1 MFRTLTIGFL
11 SFIVLFGGVFGA
23 ELLVKPLYSDKRF
36 PPTDK
41 LHAGC
46 MQNADINLATELDI
60 KEIHVVLQFDP
71 QKIDIL
77 RILPDNKNRDE
88 VINFDIR
95 YGEIA
100 YSHKNMVYN
109 PWYEIKVF
117 SMMFNSKKDI
127 SSVDFIFGSG
137 SYAVTQA

>member
-1 MFRTLTIGFL
+1 
-11 SFIVLFGGVFGA
+11 
-23 ELLVKPLYSDKRF
+23 
-36 PPTDK
+36 
-41 LHAGC
+41 

-127 SSVDFIFGSG
+127 S
-137 SYAVTQA
+137 

>member
-1 MFRTLTIGFL
+1 M
-11 SFIVLFGGVFGA
+11 LFFGSVIAA
-23 ELLVKPLYSDKRF
+23 ELQVKPLYSDKRF
-36 PPTDK
+36 PPIDK

-46 MQNADINLATELDI
+46 MQNADIALATELDI
-60 KEIHVVLQFDP
+60 KEIRVSLQFDP

-88 VINFDIR
+88 VIDYDIK
-95 YGEIA
+95 YGEIV
-100 YSHKNMVYN
+100 YTHKNMVYN

-127 SSVDFIFGSG
+127 NAVDFVFGSG
-137 SYAVTQA
+137 SYAITQ